1 MGAPQVS
8 SGEQL
13 FLEQIL
19 RKNQCKNDLLLC
31 TVMKMMD
38 FQQENAKEVTVV
50 KK

>member
-19 RKNQCKNDLLLC
+19 MKNQCKNDFLLC
-31 TVMKMMD
+31 TVMMD
-38 FQQENAKEVTVV
+38 FQQEMPIYDCG
-50 KK
+50 